1 MNYDDLLE
9 IGKAFMV
16 LFAVIDILGSIPVII
31 KIKKKSGDI
40 HPLKASLVAL
50 GIMLGFLFI
59 GESLLGFFGVDT
71 KAFAVVGSFIIFA
84 LGVEMIFGVQL
95 FRDEDESS
103 KKIVSIVPIAFP
115 IIAGAG
121 TMTTIVSLQAE
132 YEVYNIA
139 IAIILNILL
148 VFFVLKLT
156 KRIEKFLGKGGIA
169 ILQKVFGIILLAI
182 AIKLFADNVTDLF

>member
-59 GESLLGFFGVDT
+59 GESLLGFLVLTQKRLLLSDHL
-71 KAFAVVGSFIIFA
+71 SF
-84 LGVEMIFGVQL
+84 
-95 FRDEDESS
+95 
-103 KKIVSIVPIAFP
+103 
-115 IIAGAG
+115 
-121 TMTTIVSLQAE
+121 
-132 YEVYNIA
+132 
-139 IAIILNILL
+139 LL
-148 VFFVLKLT
+148 W
-156 KRIEKFLGKGGIA
+156 E
-169 ILQKVFGIILLAI
+169 
-182 AIKLFADNVTDLF
+182 